1 MSEQPNTSKAREA
14 SETGAAPGAPRAPV
28 EGAAR
33 APDASA
39 PGARTEAGS
48 EAGSG
53 AGSGD
58 ASPALKGE
66 RAVALPDMESTFAKL
81 VSEDEAS
88 SSGKSAGKG
97 KLGKGNGKGAKGP
110 DVKGGDTDKEAKRPR
125 RGRVAIE
132 FAECTLGEIVN
143 ASPTGLRA
151 RYKGSRKNLP
161 QLEDRFNMQVQT
173 PDGPAFVRA
182 RVAWIKRVG
191 LRTHDIGVHFVPA
204 DAKSATRLSQLATMA
219 GRAIVITE
227 ETGGTTLRA
236 G

>member
-1 MSEQPNTSKAREA
+1 MSEQSNTSKAGET
-14 SETGAAPGAPRAPV
+14 SETGAAPGAPV

-53 AGSGD
+53 GVSEA
-58 ASPALKGE
+58 ASPALEGE

-88 SSGKSAGKG
+88 SAGKSAGKG
-97 KLGKGNGKGAKGP
+97 KGRIGKGKGDP
-110 DVKGGDTDKEAKRPR
+110 DVKGDETDKEAKRPR

-173 PDGPAFVRA
+173 PEGPAFVRA

-204 DAKSATRLSQLATMA
+204 DEKSAMKLSQLATMA
-219 GRAIVITE
+219 GRSIVITE